1 MFPLYCAAFRVIIAM
16 SKDNSI
22 PALRLLLRGREK
34 GQLMSEQCTHNC
46 ETCGVDCASRSSA
59 QKQQDFKVN
68 AHPLSNIKK
77 VIAVVS
83 GKGGVGKS
91 LVTSL
96 LAVNMNRAGKH
107 SAILDAD
114 ITGPSI
120 PKLFGIHEK
129 ALGNEDGILP
139 CKSKTGIDVMSINL
153 LLENDTDPVV
163 WRGPVIAGTVKQF
176 YTDVIWRDVD
186 FMFVDMPPGTGDVP
200 LTVFQS
206 LPIAGIVVVTSPQDL
221 VSMIVEKAVNM
232 ARMMNIPVLGI
243 VENMSYYECPHCGE
257 RSEIFG
263 RSHIDETAH
272 RFNIPAAARLPINPK
287 LAAASD
293 AGLIEIYEG
302 DWLNGITEFLI
313 GTDK

>member
-1 MFPLYCAAFRVIIAM
+1 M
-16 SKDNSI
+16 SRDNSI

-243 VENMSYYECPHCGE
+243 VENMSYYECSHCGE

>member
-1 MFPLYCAAFRVIIAM
+1 M

-91 LVTSL
+91 LVTSM